1 MLDNNRKQVGVYVCM
16 YVPIYTY
23 KSTINNNK
31 QNKTYHINKKTPGAE
46 QGGAEK
52 ASGNKL
58 TRFTPE
64 NVKIGKRN
72 KTPAVPNTISLHT
85 TTDGRTNG
93 QTDRRVNVQMDG
105 WMNGCFVRMCVY
117 SIHDLG
123 LLSTLPN

>member
-1 MLDNNRKQVGVYVCM
+1 M
-16 YVPIYTY
+16 YVPIYIY

-31 QNKTYHINKKTPGAE
+31 QNKTYHMKKKTQGAE

-72 KTPAVPNTISLHT
+72 KTPAIPNTISLDT
-85 TTDGRTNG
+85 TTDERTDG
-93 QTDRRVNVQMDG
+93 QTDE
-105 WMNGCFVRMCVY
+105 
-117 SIHDLG
+117 
-123 LLSTLPN
+123 

>member
-1 MLDNNRKQVGVYVCM
+1 MQ
-16 YVPIYTY
+16 VPIYTY

-85 TTDGRTNG
+85 TTDGRTDRQTSECTNG
-93 QTDRRVNVQMDG
+93 
-105 WMNGCFVRMCVY
+105 
-117 SIHDLG
+117 
-123 LLSTLPN
+123 